1 MTTNVEKTVTVDA
14 PLSAVYNQWTQ
25 FEEFPQF
32 MGGVQQVTQLS
43 DDRLHWVAEIAGVKR
58 EWDAQILEQVPD
70 TKVAWA
76 AVGGA
81 TNAGAVTFTA
91 MGASSTLVRLSL
103 DFEPE
108 GLVEKAGD
116 ALNIVGRQAE
126 SDLEKFKTW
135 FEARGLETGGWRGS
149 VNEGASVGTPGVED
163 ASASQGDSGKA
174 GLSAKTVAAGVVA
187 GVAGVAG
194 AAAAA
199 KAVSGDSGR
208 DDTTIET
215 VPVETTVVETTPV
228 ETVTTT
234 ASRQSVDQPV
244 VIDPVADSVEDTMA
258 ADDTSDQAPP
268 VYDPSAQDSPGRPL

>member
-1 MTTNVEKTVTVDA
+1 
-14 PLSAVYNQWTQ
+14 
-25 FEEFPQF
+25 
-32 MGGVQQVTQLS
+32 
-43 DDRLHWVAEIAGVKR
+43 
-58 EWDAQILEQVPD
+58 
-70 TKVAWA
+70 
-76 AVGGA
+76 
-81 TNAGAVTFTA
+81 
-91 MGASSTLVRLSL
+91 
-103 DFEPE
+103 
-108 GLVEKAGD
+108 
-116 ALNIVGRQAE
+116 LNIVGRQAE

-135 FEARGLETGGWRGS
+135 FEARGLETGGWRGT

-234 ASRQSVDQPV
+234 ASQQSVDQPV

-268 VYDPSAQDSPGRPL
+268 VYDPNAQDSPGRPL

>member
-25 FEEFPQF
+25 FEDFPQF

-187 GVAGVAG
+187 GVAGVA
-194 AAAAA
+194 AA
-199 KAVSGDSGR
+199 KALSGDS
-208 DDTTIET
+208 DSDQDTQ
-215 VPVETTVVETTPV
+215 VESVTTPV
-228 ETVTTT
+228 ETT
-234 ASRQSVDQPV
+234 AVPV
-244 VIDPVADSVEDTMA
+244 EPVIVEDVVV
-258 ADDTSDQAPP
+258 DDTPEAP
-268 VYDPSAQDSPGRPL
+268 VYDPGAQDSPGRTL

>member
-199 KAVSGDSGR
+199 KAVSGDSSR
-208 DDTTIET
+208 DDTTVEA
-215 VPVETTVVETTPV
+215 VPVETTPV

-234 ASRQSVDQPV
+234 ASQQSFDQPV

-268 VYDPSAQDSPGRPL
+268 VYDPNAQDSPGRPL

>member
-1 MTTNVEKTVTVDA
+1 MTTNVEKTITVDA

-135 FEARGLETGGWRGS
+135 FEARGLETGGWRGT

-234 ASRQSVDQPV
+234 ASQQSVDQPV

-268 VYDPSAQDSPGRPL
+268 VYDPNAQDSPGRPL